1 MKKLI
6 LSLIFLSIKILP
18 LQAQMEYYFPGES
31 FNAAITSP
39 QSYLGYEIGEW
50 HTRYDRL
57 VSYFEKLAETSDMAE
72 LHTIGYTNQLRPLVV
87 LVISNNRNIQNLE
100 NIRTNHIKL
109 ADPNQPMPDV
119 SKMPAILNL
128 AYSVHGNEPSG
139 GEAAILTAYWLLA
152 SQSDLAKEIRENA
165 VVLIDPAINPDGRDR
180 HTNWANMHKG
190 FPPVADPLDREH
202 NEIWP
207 SGRVNHYW
215 FDLNRDWLPLAQV
228 ELQHKIAWYHTWYP
242 NVVGDFH
249 EMGTNST
256 YFFEPTKPF
265 SSENPVIPRK
275 NYEDINSKFATYFA
289 KALDDIGSLY
299 WTKEVFDNSYP
310 GYGST
315 YPDIQGGLGLVF
327 EQGSSRG
334 HIQSSQRGDITFQFT
349 IRNQLKT
356 SIATMEGGVK
366 EREYMHR
373 YLREFFQTG
382 VNEAGRDRAK
392 AYVFG
397 DEFDESK
404 NRLFL
409 KLLLDHKIKVI
420 ENESNI
426 TLEGKSFK
434 QGKSW
439 IVPTSQPQYRMV
451 RSMFEKVTTFAD
463 SIFYD
468 ASSWTIALAYGMPY
482 AAQTSVGSGTEV
494 STLPTQNLNFP
505 SDGKYV
511 AYLVDWTDYFAPK
524 FLHRIQKAGVHV
536 ETTAIPFTSNTDQGL
551 KEFPAGSL
559 IIPTAF
565 QKLSNDELKAAL
577 MSSAKESGQHVF
589 ATTTGF
595 SAKGID
601 LGSNNVSAVQEPKIL
616 MLIGQGTSQYEAGEI
631 WHLMDTK
638 VSMPMAKIDI
648 SLFGRINLYDYNT
661 LILPSG
667 NYSSLSTAQ
676 VTHFK
681 DWLSRGGIIISLR
694 SSSQWLQSQGIVQ
707 EEYLT
712 TENEKSPEFLPFAS
726 RRDFAGAQAIGGSI
740 YLAKLDNTHPLGF
753 GYINTEIPVY
763 RNSTLFF
770 KPSKNPSN
778 TPVRYTSNPLLGGY
792 ISPANLEKVKQSA
805 SVIVSPIGQ
814 GRVIHFIDNPNFRG
828 TWFGTNKL
836 FFNAIFFGD
845 KM

>member
-1 MKKLI
+1 MQKNILLLI
-6 LSLIFLSIKILP
+6 LLISVSIPVK
-18 LQAQMEYYFPGES
+18 AQKDYYFPGETFS
-31 FNAAITSP
+31 SEIPSP
-39 QSYLGYEIGEW
+39 YSYFGYHIGEW

-57 VSYFEKLAETSDMAE
+57 VGYFEELAKVSDMAE
-72 LHTIGYTNQLRPLVV
+72 LHTIGYTNQLRPQVV
-87 LVISNNRNIQNLE
+87 LVISKNQHIQNLE
-100 NIRTNHIKL
+100 AVRTNHIKL
-109 ADPNQPMPDV
+109 TDPNQPMPDV
-119 SKMPAILNL
+119 SNMPAVINL

-180 HTNWANMHKG
+180 HSNWANMHKG

-228 ELQHKIAWYHTWYP
+228 ELQNKIAWYHTWYP

-265 SSENPVIPRK
+265 SSENPVVPRK
-275 NYEDINSKFATYFA
+275 NYEDINSKFAGYFA

-356 SIATMEGGVK
+356 SIATMEAGVR
-366 EREYMHR
+366 EREYMHQ
-373 YLREFFQTG
+373 YLREFFQTAI
-382 VNEAGRDRAK
+382 NEAGKDRVK
-392 AYVFG
+392 SYIFG

-404 NRLFL
+404 NKLFL
-409 KLLLDHKIKVI
+409 KLLLDHKLKVI
-420 ENESNI
+420 ENEKDI
-426 TLEGKSFK
+426 TSEGITFK
-434 QGKSW
+434 KGKSW
-439 IVPTSQPQYRMV
+439 IVPTAQPQYRMV
-451 RSMFEKVTTFAD
+451 RSIFEKVTSFAD
-463 SIFYD
+463 SVFYD
-468 ASSWTIALAYGMPY
+468 ASSWTMALAYGIPY
-482 AAQTSVGSGTEV
+482 AAQPTVGAGTQI
-494 STLPTQNLNFP
+494 STLPTQNLKFP
-505 SDGKYV
+505 EDGKYV

-524 FLHRIQKAGVHV
+524 FLHLIQNAGLHV
-536 ETTAIPFTSNTDQGL
+536 ETTALPFTSNTDQGP
-551 KEFPAGSL
+551 KEFPAGTL

-565 QKLSNDELKAAL
+565 QKLSADEIRAAL
-577 MSSAKESGQHVF
+577 VNAAKEAGQHVY

-595 SAKGID
+595 SVKGID
-601 LGSNNVSAVQEPKIL
+601 LGSNNISAVQHPKVL

-638 VSMPMAKIDI
+638 IGMPITKVDI
-648 SLFGRINLYDYNT
+648 SQFGRVNLYDYNT

-667 NYSSLSTAQ
+667 NFSSLSNAQ
-676 VTHFK
+676 ITHLK
-681 DWLSRGGIIISLR
+681 DWLSRGGTIISLR
-694 SSSQWLQSQGIVQ
+694 SASQWLQSQEIVK
-707 EEYLT
+707 EEYLKN
-712 TENEKSPEFLPFAS
+712 ENEKSPEFLPFAS
-726 RRDFAGAQAIGGSI
+726 RRDYAGAQAIGGSI
-740 YLAKLDNTHPLGF
+740 YLARLDNTHPLGF
-753 GYINTEIPVY
+753 GYRNSEIPVY

-792 ISPANLEKVKQSA
+792 ISPSNLEKVKQSA
-805 SVIVSPIGQ
+805 SVLVSSVGQ